1 MSYEFESAV
10 KKNKNNNINKNESVD
25 QTLIFGD
32 SLYARISLE
41 SWPLQLYPHII
52 LIGSFF
58 H

>member
-10 KKNKNNNINKNESVD
+10 KKKNNINKNESVD